1 MNRFKCPQCNGNQ
14 FSTNS
19 NENTPCIYCGNPTV
33 KKMDTLDEVPGD
45 DEIFEKDGEQ
55 GGIRLYH

>member
-33 KKMDTLDEVPGD
+33 KKMDTLDEVPGERIGD
-45 DEIFEKDGEQ
+45 VNEDTKANKD
-55 GGIRLYH
+55 RR